1 MAVKI
6 ITDSTSYLSE
16 EMINEYDISV
26 ISLNVTL
33 SDKSIREVDITNE
46 EFYKL
51 MDETKEFPKSS
62 QPSLDDSAKVFEK
75 ILSNGDDIV
84 GIFISSEMSGTF
96 SSAHIIKEMLLE
108 KYPERNIVLI
118 DSRSNCMQMGIAVL
132 AAAEKAA
139 NGESLEEVVFASE
152 NVKKTSRFLF
162 APQTLDYLKMGGR
175 IGSAGALV
183 GKILKIVP
191 ILTVEDGKTS
201 VIEKVR
207 TKNKAIEKMLDMFMD
222 DIKEK
227 GLGKV
232 VIHHI
237 NCEEEGQ
244 RLAEKIS
251 SHINKRVEVISI
263 GPVIGSHVGPGAIG
277 IAYNTAK

>member
-62 QPSLDDSAKVFEK
+62 QPSLDESTKVFEK

-118 DSRSNCMQMGIAVL
+118 DSRSNCMQMGIVVL

-139 NGESLEEVVFASE
+139 NGESLEEVIFVCE

-207 TKNKAIEKMLDMFMD
+207 TKNKAIEKMLAMFMD

>member
-16 EMINEYDISV
+16 EMIKKYDISV
-26 ISLNVTL
+26 LSLNVTL
-33 SDKSIREVDITNE
+33 GDKSIREVDITND

-51 MDETKEFPKSS
+51 MEETKEFPKSS
-62 QPSLDDSAKVFEK
+62 QPSLDEATKVFEK
-75 ILSNGDDIV
+75 NLANGNDIV
-84 GIFISSEMSGTF
+84 GIFISSDMSGTF
-96 SSAHIIKEMLLE
+96 SSAHLIKEMLLE
-108 KYPERNIVLI
+108 KYPKRSIELI
-118 DSRSNCMQMGIAVL
+118 DSRSNCMQMGLAVL

-139 NGESLEEVVFASE
+139 NDGTLEEVVEACEF
-152 NVKKTSRFLF
+152 VKQRSRFLF

-175 IGSAGALV
+175 IGSAGALF
-183 GKILKIVP
+183 GKVLKIVP

-201 VIEKVR
+201 VVEKVR
-207 TKNKAIEKMLDMFMD
+207 TNSKAIEKMLSIFMN

-237 NCEEEGQ
+237 NCEEEG
-244 RLAEKIS
+244 RKLAEKIEV
-251 SHINKRVEVISI
+251 HINEKVEIMPI
-263 GPVIGSHVGPGAIG
+263 GPVIGVHVGPGAIG
-277 IAYNTAK
+277 IAYNTK